1 VAYPQAGLGRLAER
15 QPEERVARLPL
26 ELERSVFGG
35 VALGPRG
42 EPQTQT
48 DRSGRNV
55 ALRTRGGGGADTPV
69 KVAQSGWGQE
79 RGRNCQ
85 LPTANCQL
93 FSAGT
98 LPAKGGATMRN
109 LGIWLV
115 LGGIVACSK
124 SEPAGGS
131 APASSNQPPSVVS
144 SQPAA
149 AAVAPASAAAATAPT
164 PAPTPSGAPASF
176 KGGTKETIGAAVGL
190 GCEATS
196 LDGWLQLLCRKKN
209 GTGGHPVRAVMHG
222 QEAAAAPAAQE
233 PGSDAPSPDSADA
246 PNTDE
251 LTPNEQGELT
261 IVVPFSGEERR
272 DVNIEWT
279 DTSYTLHVTGP
290 KATLEWAASGIPHRR
305 ACQQVLDETKAVL
318 GAAQKQEGEARLTT
332 TEASKLPRFGVCQ
345 PGGLGSWALALKTA
359 TGKGEGA
366 ARQLHLELE
375 VVRVDVEGARKSAS
389 FGSIDAA
396 PSGFELASL
405 QVYDYDDD
413 GKDELIVP
421 YELKATGGATPTYPP
436 AIWSFSDAG
445 VAAYAKAPQVSG
457 GIGIEQL
464 DFDMRPD
471 FGSYAGF
478 VAYLGADCG
487 LKTCPGRVTGPK
499 LYLHS
504 TPDGSF
510 TDRDDATKSA
520 LKRAACQSKP
530 ATVVVEAAGSVNAVQ
545 TAKNLV
551 CARAY
556 GVTPEAISAELVNK
570 HAALCGEAATCPLQS
585 AFEAWLKAPLPIEL
599 SQASAA
605 VTKK

>member
-1 VAYPQAGLGRLAER
+1 
-15 QPEERVARLPL
+15 
-26 ELERSVFGG
+26 
-35 VALGPRG
+35 
-42 EPQTQT
+42 
-48 DRSGRNV
+48 
-55 ALRTRGGGGADTPV
+55 
-69 KVAQSGWGQE
+69 
-79 RGRNCQ
+79 
-85 LPTANCQL
+85 
-93 FSAGT
+93 
-98 LPAKGGATMRN
+98 MRN

-115 LGGIVACSK
+115 LGAVVACSK
-124 SEPAGGS
+124 SQPAGGS
-131 APASSNQPPSVVS
+131 APASSNPPAGVAS
-144 SQPAA
+144 SQAA
-149 AAVAPASAAAATAPT
+149 SAPPASAAAATP
-164 PAPTPSGAPASF
+164 PAPAPSGAPASF

-209 GTGGHPVRAVMHG
+209 GTGGHPVRAVIHG
-222 QEAAAAPAAQE
+222 QAAAAAPAAQE
-233 PGSDAPSPDSADA
+233 PGSEAADPNAPDG
-246 PNTDE
+246 PNAAE

-261 IVVPFSGEERR
+261 VVVQYSGDEKR

-290 KATLEWAASGIPHRR
+290 KATLEWVASGIPHRR
-305 ACQQVLDETKAVL
+305 ACQQLLDETKAVVA
-318 GAAQKQEGEARLTT
+318 AAQKQDGEARLTT

-345 PGGLGSWALALKTA
+345 PGGLGSWALALRIA

-366 ARQLHLELE
+366 ARQLHLELD
-375 VVRVDVEGARKSAS
+375 VVRVDVEGARKSAN
-389 FGSIDAA
+389 FGSVDAA

-421 YELKATGGATPTYPP
+421 YELKATGGAAPTYPP

-457 GIGIEQL
+457 GIGVEQL

-471 FGSYAGF
+471 FGTYAGF
-478 VAYLGADCG
+478 VAFLGADCG

-499 LYLHS
+499 LYWHS
-504 TPDGSF
+504 SPDGSF
-510 TDRDDATKSA
+510 TEHDDATKSA

-530 ATVVVEAAGSVNAVQ
+530 ATVVVEAGGSLNAVQ

-556 GVTPEAISAELVNK
+556 GVTPDVISAELTSK
-570 HAALCGEAATCPLQS
+570 HAALCGEAATCPLAS
-585 AFEAWLKAPLPIEL
+585 AFEAWLKAPLPVEL
-599 SQASAA
+599 SQGAA
-605 VTKK
+605 AATKK